1 MAHLTKYDH
10 VAYDSLPEL
19 QDAAT
24 ELLMKKGDDAIKGPL
39 R

>member
-1 MAHLTKYDH
+1 MEHLTRYDH
-10 VAYDSLPEL
+10 LAYDSLPEL

-24 ELLMKKGDDAIKGPL
+24 ELSAKNGNDIIKGPL